1 MVARGLPEVGD
12 RALLSDQHARPRA
25 RRDPREGPRSLA
37 RRDEVRPEMTDGDE
51 LPSVPQRGEP
61 AQPAPRNVLQEDPF
75 DRLSRAEVEDLLERW
90 PLDQARHCR
99 GR

>member
-1 MVARGLPEVGD
+1 MA
-12 RALLSDQHARPRA
+12 
-25 RRDPREGPRSLA
+25 
-37 RRDEVRPEMTDGDE
+37 DGDE
-51 LPSVPQRGEP
+51 LPSVPQRGEA
-61 AQPAPRNVLQEDPF
+61 AQAAPRDVLQEDPF

>member
-1 MVARGLPEVGD
+1 MA
-12 RALLSDQHARPRA
+12 
-25 RRDPREGPRSLA
+25 
-37 RRDEVRPEMTDGDE
+37 DGDE
-51 LPSVPQRGEP
+51 LSSVPQRGE
-61 AQPAPRNVLQEDPF
+61 ATQAAPGNVLQEDPF

>member
-1 MVARGLPEVGD
+1 MVARGLPEVRDG
-12 RALLSDQHARPRA
+12 ALVADQHAGPRA
-25 RRDPREGPRSLA
+25 RGDLRESPRPFAG
-37 RRDEVRPEMTDGDE
+37 RDEVRPEMADGDE
-51 LPSVPQRGEP
+51 LVSVPQRGEP
-61 AQPAPRNVLQEDPF
+61 AQPAPRDVLQEDPF